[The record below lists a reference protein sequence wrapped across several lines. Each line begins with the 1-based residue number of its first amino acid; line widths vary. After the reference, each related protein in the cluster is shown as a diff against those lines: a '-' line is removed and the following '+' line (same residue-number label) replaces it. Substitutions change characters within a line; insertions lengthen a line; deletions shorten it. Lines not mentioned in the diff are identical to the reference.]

1 MATVIPLKMPLSLY
15 CFCKAQCSVGL
26 SLYTP
31 LLTIVQ
37 VMNVLREVTSL
48 TANRFTIF
56 CTMQN
61 GSYCLKL
68 FMDLLLGGLD
78 ILWLQFYCQS

>member
-1 MATVIPLKMPLSLY
+1 MATVILLKMPLSLY
-15 CFCKAQCSVGL
+15 CFCKAQSSVGL

-48 TANRFTIF
+48 TANRLVHYFLHHA
-56 CTMQN
+56 
-61 GSYCLKL
+61 GSQLL
-68 FMDLLLGGLD
+68 FKTLHRN
-78 ILWLQFYCQS
+78 C